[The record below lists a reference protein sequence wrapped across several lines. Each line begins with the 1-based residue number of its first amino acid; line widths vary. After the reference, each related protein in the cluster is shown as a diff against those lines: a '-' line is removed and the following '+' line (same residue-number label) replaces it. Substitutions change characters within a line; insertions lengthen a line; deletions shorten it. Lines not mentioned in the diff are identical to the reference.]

1 MAITTEPVTPGVI
14 TSPVFRVRGQHS
26 QWTYPHE
33 RATPESCKIL
43 NNINISEGQTAEV
56 RNGYSKY
63 HADSTS
69 ESCVGLNQTEY
80 STGTY
85 VLECTPTKI
94 YSNNG
99 TTRTNLTGS
108 LTLSGGVDDYH
119 RFAHTKDQ
127 IIGTNGVNAIYTKD
141 NNFTSPNA
149 AAVISYHADGITLQ
163 GAKDL
168 VVHKGMLV
176 AIQTKEAGVWQRTRL
191 RWCDVDTNDY
201 SLDISKW
208 PDRNRFE
215 VYQGGAELIGAVDNF
230 SSLLLFK
237 KDGVYPGSI
246 DSEVGFLEFNLD
258 EQRIQRG
265 FSPLARNS
273 IIARPEFV
281 FCIAKEGAVVMRPDL
296 SFEIVSQDVQD
307 VFRSLDQSRMQ
318 YAVSWI
324 REKDHQVRTLLSNS
338 GSGHD
343 RVFVWDWITGDAW
356 FDRPIDNIGFAAAA
370 DISSVE
376 VELFGAIEGTLYK
389 GNDPTTTKDDDSD
402 FTWEI
407 KMQEND
413 LGTPGKSKNII
424 RFWTIYEYKNGNT
437 SAALTIFRDRASE
450 RSVTDT
456 VSFASGTGIW
466 NDGTTKWNDG
476 SSWLGGSAQD
486 DVLFVNRLANS
497 IAPRW
502 TGTSPAKIIGYQVE
516 FEQLE

>member
-1 MAITTEPVTPGVI
+1 MASTTEPVTPGVI
-14 TSPVFRVRGQHS
+14 TSPVFRVKGQRS

-33 RATPESCKIL
+33 RAEPNTCKIL
-43 NNINISEGQTAEV
+43 RNINISEGQTAEV

-63 HADSTS
+63 HADSTA
-69 ESCVGLNQTEY
+69 EACVGLNQTEY

-85 VLECTPTKI
+85 VLECTPTKV
-94 YSNNG
+94 YSNDG

-108 LTLSGGVDDYH
+108 LSLTGGNDDYH

-127 IIGTNGVNAIYTKD
+127 IIGTNGIDAIYAKD
-141 NNFTSPNA
+141 NDFTSPNA

-176 AIQTKEAGVWQRTRL
+176 AIQPKEAGSWQRTRL

-201 SLDISKW
+201 SLDITKW

-215 VYQGGAELIGAVDNF
+215 VYEGGAELIGAVDNF

-246 DSEVGFLEFNLD
+246 NSEIGFLEFDLD

-273 IIARPEFV
+273 IVARPEFV

-307 VFRSLDQSRMQ
+307 VFRSLDQSRLQ

-324 REKDHQVRTLLSNS
+324 REKDHQVRTLLSSSN
-338 GSGHD
+338 SGHD

-356 FDRPIDNIGFAAAA
+356 FDTPKDKVGFAINA
-370 DISSVE
+370 E
-376 VELFGAIEGTLYK
+376 VSNAEVDLMGGSTGTLYT
-389 GNDPTTTKDDDSD
+389 GNDSAVGQDDGAD

-413 LGTPGKSKNII
+413 LGSPGKAKNII
-424 RFWTIYEYKNGNT
+424 RFWTIYEYKKLNT
-437 SAALTIFRDRASE
+437 SASLTIFRDRGSE
-450 RSVTDT
+450 RSVNDT
-456 VSFASGTGIW
+456 VNFATGSGV
-466 NDGTTKWNDG
+466 WNDG
-476 SSWLGGSAQD
+476 SKWNNGSFWLGSSAQD

-516 FEQLE
+516 FELLE